1 MPRNGSGR
9 CIDWLGRPN
18 CLASGSKHSFS
29 SSRDIVHNKC
39 DVTKTWAIYCNLRL
53 FSENVVVENLE
64 SRSFRAVIGQPQM
77 LTAQLGAG
85 NTCTP
90 LQVWPL
96 EVSLWWNWYAAK
108 QV

>member
-1 MPRNGSGR
+1 
-9 CIDWLGRPN
+9 
-18 CLASGSKHSFS
+18 
-29 SSRDIVHNKC
+29 
-39 DVTKTWAIYCNLRL
+39 
-53 FSENVVVENLE
+53 
-64 SRSFRAVIGQPQM
+64 VIGQPQM